1 MTINPELQTITQ
13 IRFPD
18 QLTTKLIWSPSSRY
32 KIRHRQSYRS
42 FCKKGHSSLSL
53 SILVVFK
60 QFYRILTL
68 DAFRY
73 QNKKTQH
80 CSISKFSTIFRY
92 TDESF
97 NCLSVNVFYSNFCI
111 YGLPNNSLKVL
122 SSTGAWTIRDEQFN
136 VLVWPIRCMR
146 VGLGLRCAFS
156 RPKNQLQCGGSKAV
170 WSFAGERWRR
180 KVRLRRRGQLQP
192 GTNTIKL
199 FCRNRCCRRIVIFWL
214 RF

>member
-122 SSTGAWTIRDEQFN
+122 RSTGAWTIRDEQFK
-136 VLVWPIRCMR
+136 VLEWPIRCMTA
-146 VGLGLRCAFS
+146 GLVLRCAF
-156 RPKNQLQCGGSKAV
+156 RDQKTNYNA
-170 WSFAGERWRR
+170 E
-180 KVRLRRRGQLQP
+180 GQ
-192 GTNTIKL
+192 KL
-199 FCRNRCCRRIVIFWL
+199 FGHSQVSGDVA
-214 RF
+214 RFDSGDEDNFSQGLTR